1 MKNLDDAKEQLGWV
15 YVFSN
20 PAFDQNLIK
29 IGMSEQDP
37 ARRSEE
43 LQTTGVPEA
52 FKVEYKALVVDQAR
66 VERVVHSELR
76 EFRNTKNRE
85 FFTCSVPVAIESIRR
100 NAVIRY
106 EDASFITPAQ
116 LAKEQMREIGEAEK
130 AKEKAAALAI
140 RARVNSVIAREN
152 KKRLDQEAKSERAG
166 WIGLL
171 APVSGVLFLTW
182 IGVEAPWS
190 LVPLVGN
197 LYFLFYAFSDY
208 EKKYSDEESAL
219 IEVVNS
225 NNLSDAELLKVA
237 SAPSP
242 KDALKM
248 IRMRKQHGKFEDILG
263 DKLEPAVKTQIQSAP
278 PFPAEGAA
286 KAAPKSST
294 PSLSKRIASSL
305 FSDDAAD

>member
-1 MKNLDDAKEQLGWV
+1 
-15 YVFSN
+15 
-20 PAFDQNLIK
+20 
-29 IGMSEQDP
+29 MSEQDP

-85 FFTCSVPVAIESIRR
+85 FFRCSVPVAIESIRR

-106 EDASFITPAQ
+106 EDSSFITPAQ

-130 AKEKAAALAI
+130 AKTKAAALAI

-152 KKRLDQEAKSERAG
+152 KKKLDQETRRERAG
-166 WIGLL
+166 LIMLL
-171 APVSGVLFLTW
+171 APVSGMMFLMW

-190 LVPLVGN
+190 LLPLVGN
-197 LYFLFYAFSDY
+197 FYFLFYAFSDY

-248 IRMRKQHGKFEDILG
+248 IRIRKTAWEGEHILLNQRE
-263 DKLEPAVKTQIQSAP
+263 KLPPAVKTKIQSAP
-278 PFPAEGAA
+278 PVPTEVKA

-294 PSLSKRIASSL
+294 SSLSTRIVSSL
-305 FSDDAAD
+305 FSDDAADE

>member
-15 YVFSN
+15 YVLSN

-43 LQTTGVPEA
+43 LQTTGVPEP

-85 FFTCSVPVAIESIRR
+85 FFRCSVPVAIESIKR
-100 NAVIRY
+100 NAEIRY
-106 EDASFITPAQ
+106 EDSSFITPAQ
-116 LAKEQMREIGEAEK
+116 LAKEQMWEIGEAEK

-152 KKRLDQEAKSERAG
+152 KKILDQVAKSDRAI
-166 WIGLL
+166 WIMLF
-171 APVSGVLFLTW
+171 APGSGMMFLMW

-190 LVPLVGN
+190 LLPLVGIP
-197 LYFLFYAFSDY
+197 YFLFYAFSDY

-248 IRMRKQHGKFEDILG
+248 IRMRKQHGKFEDILW

-278 PFPAEGAA
+278 PVPAEGAA

-294 PSLSKRIASSL
+294 PSLFKRIANSL